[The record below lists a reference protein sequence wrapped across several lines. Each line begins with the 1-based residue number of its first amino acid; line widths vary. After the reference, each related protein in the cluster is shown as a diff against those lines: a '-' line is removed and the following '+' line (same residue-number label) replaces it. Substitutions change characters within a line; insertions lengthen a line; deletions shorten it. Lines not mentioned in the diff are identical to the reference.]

1 MTRKFNET
9 LTYLDQIKF
18 QLDKEK
24 DIPTQ
29 GRVSDLKNYGSIKRS
44 QASKESLPIH
54 SAQFE
59 KNNRNSD

>member
-44 QASKESLPIH
+44 QASK
-54 SAQFE
+54 
-59 KNNRNSD
+59 